1 MAFEAYCLERAALV
15 ERERAAA
22 AEALE
27 AERAFRACAIDRAK
41 AIARRAG
48 QVAAQELATGHRP
61 SGATAPSKAQQS
73 RKTAAQEAL
82 SWAESIL
89 GEAIEDR
96 QALDFAYPAHYARWV
111 SENN

>member
-1 MAFEAYCLERAALV
+1 MV

-22 AEALE
+22 TEALE
-27 AERAFRACAIDRAK
+27 SERALRDCGIDRAR

-48 QVAAQELATGHRP
+48 QIAAQELATGHRP

-73 RKTAAQEAL
+73 RRAAAEKAL
-82 SWAESIL
+82 SRAESAF
-89 GEAIEDR
+89 GEAIEAR

-111 SENN
+111 SENS